1 MHPPFLAVS
10 FAHPPKMFSG
20 RAEAHRAMKR
30 KLPDSQKEIIAISL
44 AISLLGKNSVQ
55 QQSQLQE
62 PLFSEL
68 DPIFLLSP
76 FLVLI

>member
-1 MHPPFLAVS
+1 
-10 FAHPPKMFSG
+10 
-20 RAEAHRAMKR
+20 MKR
-30 KLPDSQKEIIAISL
+30 ELPDSQKGIIAISL